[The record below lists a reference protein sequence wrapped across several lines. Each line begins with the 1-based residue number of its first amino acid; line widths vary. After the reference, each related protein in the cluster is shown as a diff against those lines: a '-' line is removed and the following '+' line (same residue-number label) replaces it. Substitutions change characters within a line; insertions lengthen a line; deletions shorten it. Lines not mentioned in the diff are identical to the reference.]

1 MSDIVERLRYDA
13 EKARRN
19 WPEVFCVSED
29 LAEEAADEIEKLQAA
44 LQWLVNDLQNHPMS
58 GGLLVAFDN
67 ARAALGEKE

>member
-1 MSDIVERLRYDA
+1 MTEISTIIRACLDEGRAI
-13 EKARRN
+13 
-19 WPEVFCVSED
+19 
-29 LAEEAADEIEKLQAA
+29 ADEDVRALLNENEKLREA

>member
-1 MSDIVERLRYDA
+1 MLRALAAERDALR
-13 EKARRN
+13 E
-19 WPEVFCVSED
+19 
-29 LAEEAADEIEKLQAA
+29 A